1 MQLRVVPVEQAV
13 GRILVHNVA
22 DETGRKAFSKGH
34 VVRQEDLD
42 RLVRLG
48 QREAYVAQ
56 LEPGDVHE
64 DEAAARLAAVVTGA
78 GVALGRATTGRVNLH
93 AVHRGLLRVNADAV
107 GRINDLDGLTVAT
120 LRDNTVVGEKQM
132 VATIKIIPF
141 AVPDASLGQA
151 EAIGRESPG
160 AVKVSPMRQTDVAL
174 VLTGSDAARLRV
186 FQAFEKPIRDRVE
199 ELGSRMM
206 SVAYVAEDEAAIAEA
221 VSAAVERGAG
231 LVILA
236 GETSI
241 MDADDITPRGIRR
254 AGGHV
259 EHYGAPVEPGHLL
272 LLAYR
277 GQVPILGAPGC
288 ARSRHHNVVDLILPR
303 LLAGERLTR
312 ADIVAL
318 GVGGLMV
325 GTSEA

>member
-1 MQLRVVPVEQAV
+1 VPIEEAA
-13 GRILVHNVA
+13 GKILVHNVA
-22 DETGRKAFSKGH
+22 DETGRKAFGKGH
-34 VVRQEDLD
+34 VVAREDLEK
-42 RLVRLG
+42 LAQLG
-48 QREAYVAQ
+48 RRDAYVAE

-64 DEAAARLAAVVTGA
+64 DQAAARLAAAIA
-78 GVALGRATTGRVNLH
+78 GPGVLPGRATTGRVNLH
-93 AVHRGLLRVNADAV
+93 AAYRGLLKVDAETLGRV
-107 GRINDLDGLTVAT
+107 NDLDGLTVAT
-120 LRDNTVVGEKQM
+120 LRDYTVVSEKQM

-141 AVPDASLGQA
+141 AVPGTRLEQA
-151 EAIGRESPG
+151 ENMGRERPG
-160 AVKVSPMRQTDVAL
+160 AVQVMPLRQVDVAL
-174 VLTGSDAARLRV
+174 VLTGSEAARQRV
-186 FQAFEKPIRDRVE
+186 FQAFEGPIRERVE
-199 ELGSRMM
+199 ALGSR
-206 SVAYVAEDEAAIAEA
+206 VVDVTYVAEDEAAIAG
-221 VSAAVERGAG
+221 VLGAAVERGAG

-254 AGGHV
+254 AGGQI

-277 GQVPILGAPGC
+277 GPVPILGAPGC
-288 ARSRHHNVVDLILPR
+288 ARSRERNVVDLILPR

-325 GTSEA
+325 G